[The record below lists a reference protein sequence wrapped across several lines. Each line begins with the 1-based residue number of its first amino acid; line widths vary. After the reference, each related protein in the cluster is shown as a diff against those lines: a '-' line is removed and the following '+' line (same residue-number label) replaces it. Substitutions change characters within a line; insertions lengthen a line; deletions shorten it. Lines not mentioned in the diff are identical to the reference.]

1 MISFFNDREPL
12 VPALQYFG
20 TKGFFADY
28 DARLA
33 EPLKPA
39 TAQVW
44 ADGLKQLRAGQL
56 DPNALARAVAQAE
69 GRSAEPA
76 HDAPTRG
83 AALQDLWERVCSESK
98 TEAFLASLE
107 SMKKK

>member
-1 MISFFNDREPL
+1 MIVDQQAEAAIGFLISFFNDREPL

-39 TAQVW
+39 TAQVG
-44 ADGLKQLRAGQL
+44 ADGLKQLRAGQF

-69 GRSAEPA
+69 GRFAEPA
-76 HDAPTRG
+76 HDVPTRG
-83 AALQDLWERVCSESK
+83 VALQDLWERVCSESK
-98 TEAFLASLE
+98 
-107 SMKKK
+107 